1 MKSVYFSSSAPRTV
15 LLFLPR
21 WRWEP
26 DIVYIRL
33 NELPTQGICVNTA
46 PQPETIW
53 KGFSTTDTPF
63 TEKRHT

>member
-1 MKSVYFSSSAPRTV
+1 MKSVYSVARPEDGLAFPSSMAMGARHRAHPQ
-15 LLFLPR
+15 
-21 WRWEP
+21 
-26 DIVYIRL
+26 L

-63 TEKRHT
+63 TENRHT